1 MSTYEHNDLIQS
13 QFNSQAEAYLNS
25 AVHAKGADL
34 QKLAALVG
42 QNTRARVLDMGCG
55 GGHVSFQLAPH
66 VAEMVAF
73 DLSQS
78 MLDVVRDE
86 SNRRGLNISTQQG
99 SVESLP
105 FPDDSFDY
113 VVTRYSAHHWIDWQK
128 AICECRRVLKPGGTF
143 VVIDII
149 SSDHPLLDSW
159 LQTIEVIRD
168 PSHVRDFS
176 VSQWAHGL
184 SMAGFNV
191 VSGEQFPVFLEF
203 KSWIERMQTPPE
215 HIATLYSLMQLASN
229 MVRDYFKMTD
239 EGNFTLQSMYWV
251 AQ

>member
-1 MSTYEHNDLIQS
+1 MPTYEQNELIQN
-13 QFNSQAEAYLNS
+13 QFNPQADAYLKS
-25 AVHAKGADL
+25 AVHANGIDL
-34 QKLAALVG
+34 QKLVALVG
-42 QNTRARVLDMGCG
+42 QNPEARVLDMGCG
-55 GGHVSFQLAPH
+55 GGHVSFQLAAQ
-66 VAEMVAF
+66 VGEIVAF

-78 MLDVVRDE
+78 MLDVVQDE
-86 SNRRGLNISTQQG
+86 SSRRGLSVSTQQG

-105 FPDDSFDY
+105 FVDDSFDY

-128 AICECRRVLKPGGTF
+128 ALCECRRVLKPGGTF
-143 VVIDII
+143 IVIDII

-176 VSQWAHGL
+176 VSQWAYGL

-191 VSGEQFPVFLEF
+191 VSGDQFPIVLDFQ
-203 KSWIERMQTPPE
+203 SWIERMQTPE
-215 HIATLYSLMQLASN
+215 ERVVAIHSLMGSASN
-229 MVRDYFKMTD
+229 TVRDYFKVTD
-239 EGNFTLQSMYWV
+239 KGDFTLQSMFWV

>member
-1 MSTYEHNDLIQS
+1 MPTYEQNELIQN
-13 QFNSQAEAYLNS
+13 QFNPQADAYLKS
-25 AVHAKGADL
+25 AVHASGVDL
-34 QKLAALVG
+34 QKLVSLVG
-42 QNTRARVLDMGCG
+42 QNPEARVLDMGCG

-66 VAEMVAF
+66 VGEMVAF

-86 SNRRGLNISTQQG
+86 SSRRGLSVSTQQG

-105 FPDDSFDY
+105 FGDDSFDY

-128 AICECRRVLKPGGTF
+128 ALCECRRVLKPGGTF
-143 VVIDII
+143 IVIDII

-176 VSQWAHGL
+176 VSQWAYGL

-191 VSGEQFPVFLEF
+191 VSGDQFSVFLDF
-203 KSWIERMQTPPE
+203 QSWIERMQTPE
-215 HIATLYSLMQLASN
+215 ERVAAIHSLMKSASN
-229 MVRDYFKMTD
+229 TVRDYFKMTD
-239 EGNFTLQSMYWV
+239 EGHFTLQSMFWV